1 MTLTF
6 IPFFKKIFDN
16 HLFLKIV
23 LLASIV
29 WQRGI
34 YNFYICTSYFIYFCG
49 VVGVQWCQL
58 LRHACEKSEDNLGD
72 HVLSFHD
79 VGSCDQTEVLRLD
92 RQQVPF
98 LRSHFASL
106 TFRNEVYKYFSVTTS
121 QAKEEQL
128 HYFSELWSHPL
139 LFSKI

>member
-29 WQRGI
+29 RQRGI

-49 VVGVQWCQL
+49 VVGV
-58 LRHACEKSEDNLGD
+58 
-72 HVLSFHD
+72 
-79 VGSCDQTEVLRLD
+79 
-92 RQQVPF
+92 
-98 LRSHFASL
+98 
-106 TFRNEVYKYFSVTTS
+106 
-121 QAKEEQL
+121 
-128 HYFSELWSHPL
+128 
-139 LFSKI
+139 